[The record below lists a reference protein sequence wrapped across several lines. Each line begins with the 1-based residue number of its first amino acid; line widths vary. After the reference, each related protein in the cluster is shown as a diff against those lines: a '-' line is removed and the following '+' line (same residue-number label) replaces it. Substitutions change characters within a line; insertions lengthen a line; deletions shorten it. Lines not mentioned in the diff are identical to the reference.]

1 MLMQGYARYHAPEV
15 YHCFNIALLMNFACR
30 LGLYATLTPVMGT
43 LVGFELLRYIMYL
56 RGNMLCQLCIL

>member
-30 LGLYATLTPVMGT
+30 LGYATLTPVMGT
-43 LVGFELLRYIMYL
+43 LVGFELLEYIMYL
-56 RGNMLCQLCIL
+56 QGDMLCHLYIL